1 MIPCG
6 TMIEELL
13 DQCNRPAG
21 TEDEVFKRQVWAK
34 LNEAHRDVCG
44 VYDWNVLKT
53 TATLPTTFL
62 VPADCRTILHVS
74 DTNKTPYNFV
84 NGHNRNSDFNYNWY
98 FDTSIATPLAEG
110 TTLAISEYATALTST
125 AEFPATTCAGEY
137 VRIGAN
143 VGIYKISTWTST
155 SAMTLV
161 DHFRGDTLSDAIFEV
176 RPRGTQVLAFC
187 DSTGSALTTTEDVE
201 VTYVRYPL
209 PLYRE
214 EDIIELPGYAP
225 AVRIRALQ
233 KLLAMLG
240 FNQAADRLK
249 SEYTAALSEMRA
261 TEPSSPL
268 IAPTKMFHRRIPQ
281 DNDHRYMRGLS
292 IMSSG

>member
-1 MIPCG
+1 MID
-6 TMIEELL
+6 ELA
-13 DQCNRPAG
+13 DQCNRPSG
-21 TEDEVFKRQVWAK
+21 TEDAVFKRQVWAK
-34 LNEAHRDVCG
+34 LNEAYRDVCG

-53 TATLPTTFL
+53 TATLPTTYL

-74 DTNKTPYNFV
+74 DEDKTPYNFV
-84 NGHNRNSDFNYNWY
+84 NGHNRTSDFNYNWY
-98 FDTSIATPLAEG
+98 YDSPIATPLAEG
-110 TTLAISEYATALTST
+110 TTLEVSEYATALTST
-125 AEFPATTCAGEY
+125 AEFPATTCANEY
-137 VRIGAN
+137 IRIGSN

-161 DHFRGDTLSDAIFEV
+161 DHFRGDTESAAIFQI

-187 DSTGSALTTTEDVE
+187 DSTGAALTATSVE
-201 VTYVRYPL
+201 ITYVRSVL

-249 SEYTAALSEMRA
+249 SEYTAALSEMKA
-261 TEPSSPL
+261 SEPSSPL

-281 DNDHRYMRGLS
+281 DNDHNYIRGLS
-292 IMSSG
+292 IMNAG

>member
-1 MIPCG
+1 
-6 TMIEELL
+6 MIEELL

-21 TEDEVFKRQVWAK
+21 TEDEVFKRQVWGK
-34 LNEAHRDVCG
+34 LNEALRDVCG

-53 TATLPTTFL
+53 TATLPTTYL

-74 DTNKTPYNFV
+74 DENKTPYNFM

-98 FDTSIATPLAEG
+98 WDTPIATPLAEG
-110 TTLAISEYATALTST
+110 TTLEVSEYATALVST

-137 VRIGAN
+137 IRIGSN
-143 VGIYKISTWTST
+143 VGMYKISAWTSA

-161 DHFRGDTLSDAIFEV
+161 EHFRGDTLSNAIFEI

-187 DSTGSALTTTEDVE
+187 DSTGSALTATDVE
-201 VTYVRYPL
+201 ITYVKYHL

-214 EDIIELPGYAP
+214 EDIILLPGYAP

-233 KLLAMLG
+233 KLLAMMG
-240 FNQAADRLK
+240 FSMAADRLK
-249 SEYTAALSEMRA
+249 SEYTASLSEMKSA
-261 TEPSSPL
+261 ESSIP
-268 IAPTKMFHRRIPQ
+268 IITPTSMFRRR
-281 DNDHRYMRGLS
+281 NGSNTDHSYVRGLS
-292 IMSSG
+292 LLNS

>member
-6 TMIEELL
+6 TMYQELL
-13 DQCNRPAG
+13 DQCNRPEG
-21 TEDEVFKRQVWAK
+21 TEDAVFKRQVWQK
-34 LNEAHRDVCG
+34 LNEALRDVCG

-53 TATLPTTFL
+53 TATLPTTYL

-74 DTNKTPYNFV
+74 DTNKTPYNFM
-84 NGHNRNSDFNYNWY
+84 NGHNRNSDFVYNWY
-98 FDTSIATPLAEG
+98 FDTAIATPLASG
-110 TTLAISEYATALTST
+110 TTLNVNEYATALTST

-137 VRIGAN
+137 IRIGSN
-143 VGIYKISTWTST
+143 TGIYKISTWTSA

-161 DHFRGDTLSDAIFEV
+161 DHFRGDGLSNAMFEV

-187 DSTGSALTTTEDVE
+187 DSTGAALTATSVE

-209 PLYRE
+209 PLYRA

-240 FNQAADRLK
+240 FSQAADRLK
-249 SEYTAALSEMRA
+249 SEYTAALSEMKA
-261 TEPSSPL
+261 SEPSAPL

-281 DNDHRYMRGLS
+281 DNDHTYLRGLS
-292 IMSSG
+292 LLNSG